1 MCEYSTISLMTKQ
14 TSPLRIGFDMDGV
27 LLYNPGRIVRP
38 FISSLKRLFLMKK
51 KLTFYYPKTSYEK
64 VFWRFVHKS
73 SIFNAPGLHEI
84 TKLVKEGKI
93 EAYLITARYNFLGSS
108 VEKWVKKNKLE
119 TTFKGVFY
127 NSKDEQPHKFKEHM
141 IKKLGLDMYVEDN
154 YDIVNHLSQTTPA
167 EVLWIYNILDRGTV
181 FPRKFPHLKHAIEF
195 ISNKLKGG
203 K

>member
-14 TSPLRIGFDMDGV
+14 SSPLRIGFDMDGV
-27 LLYNPGRIVRP
+27 LLYNPGRIIRP
-38 FISSLKRLFLMKK
+38 FISSLKRLLLMKK
-51 KLTFYYPKTSYEK
+51 KLTFYYPKTPYEK

-73 SIFNAPGLHEI
+73 SIFNAPGLSEI
-84 TKLVKEGKI
+84 TKLVHEGKI

-108 VEKWVKKNKLE
+108 VENWVKKNKLE

-141 IKKLGLDMYVEDN
+141 VKKLGLDMYVEDN
-154 YDIVNHLSQTTPA
+154 YDIVNHLSETTSA

-181 FPRKFPHLKHAIEF
+181 FPKKFPHLRHAIEF
-195 ISNKLKGG
+195 ISHKLRTG